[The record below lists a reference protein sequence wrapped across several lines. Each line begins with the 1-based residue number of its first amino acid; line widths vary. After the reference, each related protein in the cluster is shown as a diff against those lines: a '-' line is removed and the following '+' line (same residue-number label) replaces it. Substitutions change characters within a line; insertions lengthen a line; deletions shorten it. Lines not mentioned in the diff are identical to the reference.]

1 MEGFDA
7 AMKWH
12 LIEEFGPE
20 SFRVQDDGTLLFEH
34 EYIDKD
40 SLITW
45 MLSCRDKVMVLESES
60 VREELLQITSEIAKR
75 YVISK

>member
-1 MEGFDA
+1 MDQLVYLG
-7 AMKWH
+7 
-12 LIEEFGPE
+12 L
-20 SFRVQDDGTLLFEH
+20 VQDDGTLLFEH
-34 EYIDKD
+34 EYTDKD

-45 MLSCRDKVMVLESES
+45 TLSCRDKVMVLETES